1 MKEYRLS
8 TPRERI
14 TAIAFTAAVAV
25 VFAALIYAVRG
36 TISLLIFCGLAAIL
50 LVGIMSMYAISACR
64 SRCVVNFQE
73 KKVDV
78 VAFPSFTLDIS
89 SATQLQA
96 LVRKNGQSTIRCLV
110 FSDDEDNIVGAVPTL
125 FTYKQGAL
133 AEPIA
138 KEMAGDLGIRYK
150 ETTPAWEYDKEAFK
164 EYQKQMAEEEKA
176 ERETRRQEKMQRRIA
191 KLKNKYKD

>member
-14 TAIAFTAAVAV
+14 SAIAFTAAIAVA
-25 VFAALIYAVRG
+25 FAALIYAVRG
-36 TISLLIFCGLAAIL
+36 TLSLLLFCGLAAVL
-50 LVGIMSMYAISACR
+50 LVGIMTMYAVSACR
-64 SRCVVNFQE
+64 SRCIVNFEE

-78 VAFPSFTLDIS
+78 VAFPAFTLDIS
-89 SATQLQA
+89 AATQLQA
-96 LVRKNGQSTIRCLV
+96 LVRKNGQSTTRCLV
-110 FSDDEDNIVGAVPTL
+110 FSDDNDDIVGTIPTL

-133 AEPIA
+133 AEPLA
-138 KEMAGDLGIRYK
+138 KEMAADLGIRYK

-164 EYQKQMAEEEKA
+164 EYQKQMAEQEKA

>member
-14 TAIAFTAAVAV
+14 SAIAFTAAIAVA
-25 VFAALIYAVRG
+25 FAALIYAVRG
-36 TISLLIFCGLAAIL
+36 TLSLLLFCGLAAVL
-50 LVGIMSMYAISACR
+50 LVGIMTMYAVSACR
-64 SRCVVNFQE
+64 SRCIVNFEE

-78 VAFPSFTLDIS
+78 VAFPAFTLDIS
-89 SATQLQA
+89 AATQLQA
-96 LVRKNGQSTIRCLV
+96 LVRKNGQSTTRCLV
-110 FSDDEDNIVGAVPTL
+110 FSDDNDDIVGTIPTL

-133 AEPIA
+133 AEPLA
-138 KEMAGDLGIRYK
+138 KEMAADLGIRYK
-150 ETTPAWEYDKEAFK
+150 ETTPAWEYDKEAYK
-164 EYQKQMAEEEKA
+164 EYQKQMAEQEKA

>member
-14 TAIAFTAAVAV
+14 TSIAFTAFIAVAFV
-25 VFAALIYAVRG
+25 ALLFAVRSS
-36 TISLLIFCGLAAIL
+36 ISLLIFCGLGAVL
-50 LVGIMSMYAISACR
+50 LVGIMSMYAVSACR
-64 SRCVVNFQE
+64 SRCIVNFAD

-78 VAFPSFTLDIS
+78 VAFPAYSLDIS
-89 SATQLQA
+89 AATQLQA
-96 LVRKNGQSTIRCLV
+96 LVRKNGQSSLRCLV
-110 FSDDEDNIVGAVPTL
+110 FSDDNDDIVGVIPTL

-133 AEPIA
+133 AEPLA
-138 KEMAGDLGIRYK
+138 KEMAADLGIRYK

-164 EYQKQMAEEEKA
+164 EYQKQMAEEEKI
-176 ERETRRQEKMQRRIA
+176 EREKNRKERMQRRIA